1 MRVNICSGENELV
14 SRDVPRPAG
23 WRYSAALAPRQRDG
37 DAQHLPAPAPLR
49 RQGGRCGVAWLPGP
63 MVGRPRACG
72 YQHRQHPN
80 PHHFRRTQGAHPVRV
95 SGGPPEA
102 LSALTPWPD
111 PAAQCHVEVVLS
123 ISALRPPGQR
133 QVRMS
138 PCARGWIGRRPWA
151 IGEDPAGSGSGE
163 ESVCADVSDPPCAV
177 PVHEDVGESME
188 QSLVCPG
195 RNGI

>member
-1 MRVNICSGENELV
+1 MYLDQPGGATQPHSHPDSVMVTLSTFQRRLRSGDREV
-14 SRDVPRPAG
+14 DVE
-23 WRYSAALAPRQRDG
+23 
-37 DAQHLPAPAPLR
+37 
-49 RQGGRCGVAWLPGP
+49 LPGFQA
-63 MVGRPRACG
+63 RWL
-72 YQHRQHPN
+72 
-80 PHHFRRTQGAHPVRV
+80 GAQEHAGTNTGSTPTHTIFVELKEPTR
-95 SGGPPEA
+95 SGSPGDRLRA